1 MKNEEKAS
9 KKIHVLKKQV
19 KKMMGDNEELNRHD
33 MVLHNL
39 HGSEQDR
46 IQSK

>member
-46 IQSK
+46 IQSR